1 MKHNI
6 IISSYTFFV
15 LALFTMLALLASEFT
30 TTFSQLF
37 ILLSKN
43 GRIYDVF
50 SMIICIAGIVS
61 IFYTASFIYKRKTS
75 ESKKAI
81 LILSIA
87 CVLSLLFLLFLFWH
101 LLDHAKSIVV
111 NEISVEEDIRFY
123 KFSSYAASLNGI
135 LFFLSFIFFIFLP
148 VLYRLISLSLN
159 LSSRTG
165 RLLSILEPN
174 KTTIVIFLFAAILE
188 PSFAASDKLF
198 YIDAFLFLIGAIM
211 FLVMAFMKKALFRFY
226 DYVNITMLA
235 LGILV
240 ILVSVNAMSNSDF
253 YNARF
258 CFLILGFVSWS
269 ASWINFLLKE
279 ES

>member
-15 LALFTMLALLASEFT
+15 LSLFTILALLASEFT

-37 ILLSKN
+37 ALLSKN

-50 SMIICIAGIVS
+50 SMIICIFGIVG
-61 IFYTASFIYKRKTS
+61 IFNTAFFIYKRKDL
-75 ESKKAI
+75 ESKKAVTI
-81 LILSIA
+81 LTIA
-87 CVLSLLFLLFLFWH
+87 SVLSFILLVFLFFH
-101 LLDHAKSIVV
+101 LLEHAKSVVV
-111 NEISVEEDIRFY
+111 NEISVEDDIRFY
-123 KFSSYAASLNGI
+123 KFTSYAVSLNGI
-135 LFFLSFIFFIFLP
+135 LFFLGFIFFVLLP
-148 VLYRLISLSLN
+148 VLYRLVSLDLN

-174 KTTIVIFLFAAILE
+174 KTTIIIFLCAAILE
-188 PSFAASDKLF
+188 PSFAFSDRFF
-198 YIDAFLFLIGAIM
+198 YIDSVLFLIGAIM
-211 FLVMAFMKKALFRFY
+211 FLVMAFMKRANFRFY
-226 DYVNITMLA
+226 DYVNIVMLS
-235 LGILV
+235 LTILV

-258 CFLILGFVSWS
+258 CFLILGFVSWTS
-269 ASWINFLLKE
+269 SWINFLLKE